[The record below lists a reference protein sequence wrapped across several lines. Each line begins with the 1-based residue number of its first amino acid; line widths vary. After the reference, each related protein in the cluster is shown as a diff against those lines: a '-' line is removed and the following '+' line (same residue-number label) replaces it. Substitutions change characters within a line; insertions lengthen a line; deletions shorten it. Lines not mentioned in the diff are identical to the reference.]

1 MKLFVKLIP
10 ILVLSFF
17 IASCAATGPKFA
29 ELSSSISTWPP
40 DTGRIYIY
48 RTTFLGAAV
57 QPEVELNGEV
67 IGKAVPQGFFYADR
81 KPGDYEVLT
90 STEVDRRLSLT
101 LNSGQVRY
109 VRLDISWGFFVG
121 HVFPVL
127 VEDEVGKKEIQE
139 CRYVEYKKTEK
150 QSEKKEPGDEPQ

>member
-1 MKLFVKLIP
+1 MKPFFKLIP
-10 ILVLSFF
+10 ILVLSLFM
-17 IASCAATGPKFA
+17 ASCAATGPKFT
-29 ELSSSISTWPP
+29 ELSSSIPTLPP

-57 QPEVELNGEV
+57 QPEVKLNGEV
-67 IGKAVPQGFFYADR
+67 IGKAVPEGFFYADR
-81 KPGDYEVLT
+81 MSGDYEVLT

-109 VRLDISWGFFVG
+109 VRLDVSFGFFVG

-139 CRYVEYKKTEK
+139 CRQVEYKRTEK
-150 QSEKKEPGDEPQ
+150 QIEKKEPGDELQ